1 MIKKVELLAPVKD
14 RECQQA
20 VIENGAD
27 SVYMGYQ
34 QFNARMFGKN
44 FNESEFR
51 ENIKYAHE
59 NNVKV
64 YLTLNTLIREDEMH
78 LALQMATQAVKDHVD
93 GLLVQDIGLASE
105 IRKNI
110 SYAGLHAS
118 TQMSVSNHY
127 GVKVLHDMGFQR
139 VVLARELNYQEANAI
154 KQICLES
161 NDMSQMEIEVFI
173 HGGLC
178 IAYSGQCF
186 SSSYCFGSSANRGR
200 CLMTC
205 WKGYELKAGKK
216 VLERGSLLRPR
227 DLEGLYG
234 LKHLMEGEI
243 DCLKIQG
250 RLRNSN
256 YIGEIVNVY
265 RHAIDDIF
273 EKRESENKKKIYN
286 SRLWAVSPRGLTSGN
301 LLPEADRN
309 LIMDT
314 NVDVLPEKAEKS
326 DSKKVIGSPQNK
338 KIAVFLQNISPD
350 KEYSLLRK
358 DIDWVYIK
366 YESFLLDEL
375 KSMLHEL
382 CRKYRV
388 CIYMPPMIYERNCET
403 VYDKVDAIVKNYAIK
418 GIVLSNVS
426 DLMLIGRY
434 VGKCLEYISGND
446 LHIYN
451 HFTAD
456 SLMKMGVRMGT
467 YSLELPF
474 DGCAELKEHTSL
486 PMQQIVFGHSESMH
500 MKYCLLSHSNECDN
514 CGRCKDEKYGN
525 LELNGEAEFY
535 VKINKFQ
542 TETVLYSKKT
552 FSADTTRVVGDSLR
566 FDFMNESVLQMNSI
580 IEDIKSGWFY
590 TGREYVNEILKG
602 E

>member
-1 MIKKVELLAPVKD
+1 MA
-14 RECQQA
+14 
-20 VIENGAD
+20 
-27 SVYMGYQ
+27 
-34 QFNARMFGKN
+34 
-44 FNESEFR
+44 
-51 ENIKYAHE
+51 
-59 NNVKV
+59 

-93 GLLVQDIGLASE
+93 GILVQDIGLASE

-234 LKHLMEGEI
+234 LKHLME
-243 DCLKIQG
+243 
-250 RLRNSN
+250 
-256 YIGEIVNVY
+256 
-265 RHAIDDIF
+265 
-273 EKRESENKKKIYN
+273 
-286 SRLWAVSPRGLTSGN
+286 
-301 LLPEADRN
+301 
-309 LIMDT
+309 
-314 NVDVLPEKAEKS
+314 
-326 DSKKVIGSPQNK
+326 
-338 KIAVFLQNISPD
+338 
-350 KEYSLLRK
+350 
-358 DIDWVYIK
+358 
-366 YESFLLDEL
+366 
-375 KSMLHEL
+375 
-382 CRKYRV
+382 
-388 CIYMPPMIYERNCET
+388 T

-486 PMQQIVFGHSESMH
+486 PMQQIVFGHSELMH

>member
-93 GLLVQDIGLASE
+93 GILVQDIGLASE

-434 VGKCLEYISGND
+434 VEYISGND

-486 PMQQIVFGHSESMH
+486 PMQQIVFGHSELMH

>member
-14 RECQQA
+14 KECLQT

-34 QFNARMFGKN
+34 QFNARMFGEN

-93 GLLVQDIGLASE
+93 GILVQDIGLASE

-110 SYAGLHAS
+110 SNAGLHAS
-118 TQMSVSNHY
+118 TQISVSNHY
-127 GVKVLHDMGFQR
+127 GVQVLHDIGFQR
-139 VVLARELNYQEANAI
+139 VVLARELSCQEANAI
-154 KQICLES
+154 KQICLKS

-186 SSSYCFGSSANRGR
+186 SSSYCFESSANRGR

-205 WKGYELKAGKK
+205 WKGYELKLGEK

-234 LKHLMEGEI
+234 LKQLMEGEI

-250 RLRNSN
+250 RLRSKD
-256 YIGEIVNVY
+256 YISEVVNVY
-265 RHAIDDIF
+265 RQAIDDIF
-273 EKRESENKKKIYN
+273 EKRASENKKKIYN
-286 SRLWAVSPRGLTSGN
+286 KRLWDVSPRGLTGGN
-301 LLPEADRN
+301 LLPEADKN

-314 NVDVLPEKAEKS
+314 NVDVLIEKAEKS
-326 DSKKVIGSPQNK
+326 SSKKIVGSPQNK
-338 KIAVFLQNISPD
+338 KIAVFLQSISLD
-350 KEYSLLRK
+350 KEYSLMRK

-366 YESFLLDEL
+366 YESFLQEEL
-375 KSMLHEL
+375 KNLLHEL
-382 CRKYRV
+382 CRRYRV
-388 CIYMPPMIYERNCET
+388 CVYMPPMIYERNCET
-403 VYDKVDAIVKNYAIK
+403 VYDKVDGIVKDYAIK

-426 DLMLIGRY
+426 DLMLIGKY
-434 VGKCLEYISGND
+434 AGKGLEYISGNH

-456 SLMKMGVRMGT
+456 SLRKMGVQMGT

-474 DGCAELKEHTSL
+474 DGCAELKENTSL
-486 PMQQIVFGHSESMH
+486 PMQQIVFGHPDLMH
-500 MKYCLLSHSNECDN
+500 MKYCLLSHSNECVN
-514 CGRCKDEKYGN
+514 CGRCRDEKYGN

-542 TETVLYSKKT
+542 TETILYSKKT
-552 FSADTTRVVGDSLR
+552 FSADTARVIGDSLR
-566 FDFMNESVLQMNSI
+566 FDFLHESVFQMNSI

>member
-1 MIKKVELLAPVKD
+1 
-14 RECQQA
+14 
-20 VIENGAD
+20 
-27 SVYMGYQ
+27 
-34 QFNARMFGKN
+34 
-44 FNESEFR
+44 
-51 ENIKYAHE
+51 
-59 NNVKV
+59 
-64 YLTLNTLIREDEMH
+64 
-78 LALQMATQAVKDHVD
+78 MATQAVKDHVD
-93 GLLVQDIGLASE
+93 GILVQDIGLASE

-286 SRLWAVSPRGLTSGN
+286 SRLWAVS
-301 LLPEADRN
+301 
-309 LIMDT
+309 
-314 NVDVLPEKAEKS
+314 
-326 DSKKVIGSPQNK
+326 
-338 KIAVFLQNISPD
+338 
-350 KEYSLLRK
+350 
-358 DIDWVYIK
+358 
-366 YESFLLDEL
+366 
-375 KSMLHEL
+375 
-382 CRKYRV
+382 
-388 CIYMPPMIYERNCET
+388 
-403 VYDKVDAIVKNYAIK
+403 
-418 GIVLSNVS
+418 
-426 DLMLIGRY
+426 
-434 VGKCLEYISGND
+434 
-446 LHIYN
+446 
-451 HFTAD
+451 
-456 SLMKMGVRMGT
+456 
-467 YSLELPF
+467 
-474 DGCAELKEHTSL
+474 L
-486 PMQQIVFGHSESMH
+486 PMQQIVFGHSELMH

>member
-1 MIKKVELLAPVKD
+1 
-14 RECQQA
+14 
-20 VIENGAD
+20 
-27 SVYMGYQ
+27 
-34 QFNARMFGKN
+34 
-44 FNESEFR
+44 
-51 ENIKYAHE
+51 
-59 NNVKV
+59 
-64 YLTLNTLIREDEMH
+64 MH

-93 GLLVQDIGLASE
+93 GILVQDIGLASE

-309 LIMDT
+309 LIMDFMIRSREDIALCRDKLKNIKEKQVIEIWYCK
-314 NVDVLPEKAEKS
+314 NVLDREK
-326 DSKKVIGSPQNK
+326 
-338 KIAVFLQNISPD
+338 
-350 KEYSLLRK
+350 
-358 DIDWVYIK
+358 VYGRMQF
-366 YESFLLDEL
+366 SLDEL
-375 KSMLHEL
+375 FPRIVVRRMEIVWGDSARMIERYPNLDCAFAAVEIAGWGKNFRVIDMIQADKSKTEIKEMIDMLL
-382 CRKYRV
+382 N
-388 CIYMPPMIYERNCET
+388 I
-403 VYDKVDAIVKNYAIK
+403 
-418 GIVLSNVS
+418 LSNYQSRIINLGEFV
-426 DLMLIGRY
+426 
-434 VGKCLEYISGND
+434 
-446 LHIYN
+446 
-451 HFTAD
+451 
-456 SLMKMGVRMGT
+456 
-467 YSLELPF
+467 
-474 DGCAELKEHTSL
+474 
-486 PMQQIVFGHSESMH
+486 
-500 MKYCLLSHSNECDN
+500 NECGCLSLCIEFSYTKEGKFTIIDWDSDN
-514 CGRCKDEKYGN
+514 DMN
-525 LELNGEAEFY
+525 
-535 VKINKFQ
+535 VINKISHEQ
-542 TETVLYSKKT
+542 VL
-552 FSADTTRVVGDSLR
+552 V
-566 FDFMNESVLQMNSI
+566 
-580 IEDIKSGWFY
+580 
-590 TGREYVNEILKG
+590 
-602 E
+602 

>member
-1 MIKKVELLAPVKD
+1 
-14 RECQQA
+14 
-20 VIENGAD
+20 
-27 SVYMGYQ
+27 
-34 QFNARMFGKN
+34 
-44 FNESEFR
+44 
-51 ENIKYAHE
+51 
-59 NNVKV
+59 
-64 YLTLNTLIREDEMH
+64 
-78 LALQMATQAVKDHVD
+78 
-93 GLLVQDIGLASE
+93 
-105 IRKNI
+105 
-110 SYAGLHAS
+110 
-118 TQMSVSNHY
+118 
-127 GVKVLHDMGFQR
+127 
-139 VVLARELNYQEANAI
+139 
-154 KQICLES
+154 
-161 NDMSQMEIEVFI
+161 
-173 HGGLC
+173 
-178 IAYSGQCF
+178 
-186 SSSYCFGSSANRGR
+186 
-200 CLMTC
+200 MTC

-486 PMQQIVFGHSESMH
+486 PMQQIVFGHSELMH